1 MGNIHYFYSTVKILE
16 NPVQIRINDKISITI
31 FRVKLFQIRNNCP
44 NQIIV
49 LVFWGKKSNKIKK
62 FYKINDYIL
71 IEGYLSIKKKK
82 SNTSSSTNL
91 KQIFVNVLKTYS
103 I

>member
-1 MGNIHYFYSTVKILE
+1 MGNINYFYSIVKILE
-16 NPVQIRINDKISITI
+16 NPVHIQINNKISIIT
-31 FRVKLFQIRNNCP
+31 FRVKLFQIRRNCP

-62 FYKINDYIL
+62 YYKLNDYIL
-71 IEGYLSIKKKK
+71 IEGYLSIKNK
-82 SNTSSSTNL
+82 SNISSSTNL
-91 KQIFVNVLKTYS
+91 KQIFINVLKTYS